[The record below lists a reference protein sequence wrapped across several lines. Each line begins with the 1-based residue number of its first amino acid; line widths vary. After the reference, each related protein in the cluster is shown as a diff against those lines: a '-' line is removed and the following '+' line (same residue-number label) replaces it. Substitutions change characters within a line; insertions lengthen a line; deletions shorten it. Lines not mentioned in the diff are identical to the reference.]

1 MYNPHLETFLIVADS
16 SSLSKASQKLFISPT
31 AVIKQINLLENEIGF
46 PLFYRDNKGITLT
59 DAGKSFYNDA
69 TYLVQYVKDSI
80 ARAKSVEKKNSHAI
94 RLGTSIMTPCQFL
107 LRVWNSV
114 QQYCPE
120 IKFELISFEN
130 TAENAREILN
140 NLGKNIDIVANI
152 YDNNFLKENHC
163 NALELTKESICVAV
177 PMYHPLAQKDIIDI
191 KDLYGENLMLIRQGW
206 NSYIDCLRD
215 DLLKY
220 HSRINIIDFQFYDID
235 IFNYCESSGNLL
247 MAIGNWRNIHPLLK
261 VIPVNWDYTIP
272 FGIMYSLE
280 PSKDVKKFIKNI
292 KKVYQN

>member
-1 MYNPHLETFLIVADS
+1 MYNPHLETFLVVADS
-16 SSLSKASQKLFISPT
+16 SSFSKASQKLFISPS

-59 DAGKSFYNDA
+59 DAGKSFYNDV

-120 IKFELISFEN
+120 IKFELISYED
-130 TAENAREILN
+130 TAENAREILT

-191 KDLYGENLMLIRQGW
+191 KDLYGENLMLIRQG
-206 NSYIDCLRD
+206 
-215 DLLKY
+215 
-220 HSRINIIDFQFYDID
+220 
-235 IFNYCESSGNLL
+235 
-247 MAIGNWRNIHPLLK
+247 
-261 VIPVNWDYTIP
+261 
-272 FGIMYSLE
+272 
-280 PSKDVKKFIKNI
+280 
-292 KKVYQN
+292 

>member
-1 MYNPHLETFLIVADS
+1 
-16 SSLSKASQKLFISPT
+16 
-31 AVIKQINLLENEIGF
+31 
-46 PLFYRDNKGITLT
+46 
-59 DAGKSFYNDA
+59 
-69 TYLVQYVKDSI
+69 
-80 ARAKSVEKKNSHAI
+80 
-94 RLGTSIMTPCQFL
+94 MTPCQFL

>member
-1 MYNPHLETFLIVADS
+1 
-16 SSLSKASQKLFISPT
+16 
-31 AVIKQINLLENEIGF
+31 
-46 PLFYRDNKGITLT
+46 
-59 DAGKSFYNDA
+59 
-69 TYLVQYVKDSI
+69 
-80 ARAKSVEKKNSHAI
+80 
-94 RLGTSIMTPCQFL
+94 
-107 LRVWNSV
+107 
-114 QQYCPE
+114 
-120 IKFELISFEN
+120 
-130 TAENAREILN
+130 
-140 NLGKNIDIVANI
+140 
-152 YDNNFLKENHC
+152 
-163 NALELTKESICVAV
+163 
-177 PMYHPLAQKDIIDI
+177 MYHPLAQKDIIDI

-272 FGIMYSLE
+272 FGIMYSFE